1 MNQKETLSIHE
12 YRFTVVYEPAE
23 KGGYVVTCPALPAVV
38 TQGETLEEAR
48 AMATDA
54 IHLVLQDLIEA
65 GEPIPSDAPARP
77 AHEPIRELLT
87 VAVQGV

>member
-1 MNQKETLSIHE
+1 M
-12 YRFTVVYEPAE
+12 
-23 KGGYVVTCPALPAVV
+23 TCPALPAVV

-65 GEPIPSDAPARP
+65 GEAIPSDATARP

-87 VAVQGV
+87 VAVQGL